1 MSIGS
6 KLSKYC
12 QYTRTRT
19 LRWLTGAGFE
29 RTKLLERH
37 RDVRMPCSRSPGRKR
52 YRRDS
57 GPAYAALDMPVP
69 DTYAVVVRG
78 ETHQMD

>member
-1 MSIGS
+1 MPLLTKGADAMKGIC
-6 KLSKYC
+6 KD
-12 QYTRTRT
+12 TA
-19 LRWLTGAGFE
+19 LTGAGFE
-29 RTKLLERH
+29 RTKLLRGTATYGC
-37 RDVRMPCSRSPGRKR
+37 RAPGRKR

>member
-1 MSIGS
+1 MPHLAKDAAAMKGIQGH
-6 KLSKYC
+6 
-12 QYTRTRT
+12 
-19 LRWLTGAGFE
+19 GAGS
-29 RTKLLERH
+29 RA
-37 RDVRMPCSRSPGRKR
+37 PASSGPSCSRGTATYGCRAPGRKR

>member
-1 MSIGS
+1 MPHLAKGAAAMKGIQGHGAHG
-6 KLSKYC
+6 
-12 QYTRTRT
+12 RR
-19 LRWLTGAGFE
+19 LRADQAAQ
-29 RTKLLERH
+29 RH
-37 RDVRMPCSRSPGRKR
+37 RDVRMPCSRTQTVPQA
-52 YRRDS
+52 DS